1 MGRNNHTVK
10 RSRSNGFRGG
20 VMTKKQLLDEN
31 IKRRK
36 ENTELRAT
44 IKDYED
50 RFKEAKAV
58 LDAKLREIGGSD
70 D

>member
-1 MGRNNHTVK
+1 MERNNHAVN
-10 RSRSNGFRGG
+10 RSRSNGFGWC

-36 ENTELRAT
+36 ENTELRAI